1 MVGLE
6 SLREA
11 EMSSDVTLSWHAE
24 ALAEVATIQ
33 RITSAEASMLNI

>member
-6 SLREA
+6 SLPEA
-11 EMSSDVTLSWHAE
+11 EMSSDATISWHAE

-33 RITSAEASMLNI
+33 ALKRR